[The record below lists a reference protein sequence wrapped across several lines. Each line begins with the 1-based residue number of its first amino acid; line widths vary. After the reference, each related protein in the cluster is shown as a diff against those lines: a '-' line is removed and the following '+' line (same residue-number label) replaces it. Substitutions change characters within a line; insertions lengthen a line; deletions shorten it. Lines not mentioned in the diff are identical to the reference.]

1 MASQQRRRWGL
12 GSALAAAAVVFSGVV
27 AIPAAGVAGS
37 PPVASAARSSGA
49 AGASLLQASAAVT
62 DTATV
67 TATVGVTA
75 TLGVMATVGITPT
88 VAATATVAVTPTVTT
103 TTVATPT
110 VTVVTPTVVTPTV
123 TTTATGRA
131 ASATTT
137 STTLVR
143 GTTIAPSATATTSVV
158 SATGTTTATTTSR
171 ATLVVTPTTVAQG
184 GLINATGVGYQ
195 PGETVR
201 FSLGG
206 QTLAQTFAGTTGALA
221 QTGFGVPYTTTT
233 GAHVITSTGVTSGRV
248 ATATVNVVGLTPTIT
263 TTTTS
268 VTTGSTIV
276 ISGCNFAV
284 GERVVLSLN
293 GSALVTA
300 PSVITTTSS
309 GCFQATVQAPASLLA
324 GPNTL
329 SATGASS
336 RATAQLALT
345 GRLPV
350 PSTFYFAGV
359 STMAGEH
366 PALAVLNPTN
376 QTATVTV
383 TLMYTAQ
390 APVTRA
396 LTVQPHARLT
406 TDLLALG
413 ASGMRFGVK
422 LTADRQISAS
432 VTERRDGKD
441 QWSTPGVS
449 APNST
454 WYLAEG
460 YTGLTFKEY
469 ISVLN
474 PNASTAVVTLRL
486 LPFNG
491 KPASAYTYNIPAQRE
506 VFIQVNSL
514 LRGQSLSAIVSSALP
529 VVAQRTMTFGS
540 GDFGAHA
547 KVGTNL
553 SAVNWYFAEG
563 STLNNFETYLTVL
576 NPNANQAA
584 FVTASYFSATGAS
597 LGNQTIRVDAL
608 RRGNFKLNDYVR
620 ANAISTI
627 VSSNAPVVVER
638 PLYFGPPNGGPSG
651 GSDVFGRNGT
661 ATSFS
666 FPEGNT
672 STMKEFLLLLN
683 PTSRTANVRVRF
695 YTTGG
700 QVVSRTFSV
709 TPFTRRNLDVNREV
723 TNLPT
728 GDHGSI
734 VESTNGVG
742 VVVEQS
748 IFSANFR
755 SGSSSQGIVR

>member
-1 MASQQRRRWGL
+1 MASQQRQRWGL

-27 AIPAAGVAGS
+27 AIPAAGVAGA
-37 PPVASAARSSGA
+37 PPVVSAARSGGA

-67 TATVGVTA
+67 TATVGIPP
-75 TLGVMATVGITPT
+75 TVGITPTVGLTPT
-88 VAATATVAVTPTVTT
+88 VAATATVGVTPTVTT

-110 VTVVTPTVVTPTV
+110 VAATV
-123 TTTATGRA
+123 TTTATGTA

-137 STTLVR
+137 ATTLVT
-143 GTTIAPSATATTSVV
+143 GTTIAPSATATTLVV
-158 SATGTTTATTTSR
+158 SATGTTTATTTGR

-184 GLINATGVGYQ
+184 GLINATGAGYQ

-206 QTLAQTFAGTTGALA
+206 QTLAQTFADTTGALA
-221 QTGFGVPYTTTT
+221 QTGFGVPYTTTA
-233 GAHVITSTGVTSGRV
+233 GAQVITSTGVTSGRV

-350 PSTFYFAGV
+350 PSTFYFAGI

-396 LTVQPHARLT
+396 FTVQPHARLT

-514 LRGQSLSAIVSSALP
+514 LRGQSVSAIVSSALP

-608 RRGNFKLNDYVR
+608 RRGNFKLNDYIR

-651 GSDVFGRNGT
+651 GSDVLGRNGT

-683 PTSRTANVRVRF
+683 PTNRTANVRVRF

-700 QVVSRTFSV
+700 QVVTRTFSV

-723 TNLPT
+723 TNLPA

-748 IFSANFR
+748 IFSADFR